1 MELRNQT
8 LVNHFILIG
17 FSQNLQTCILLFV
30 IIFVLYILIILGNGF
45 LIVTVLL
52 TPKLHTPMYY
62 FLCNLSFLDLCCSS
76 CSAPKLLFDLLSE
89 NRRISL
95 IGCLIQMNFSLF
107 LGATECVL
115 LAVMAYDRYIAICS
129 PLHYTTIMSWRLCGS
144 ITVIMWSGSFIVST
158 VPTMVRPLIFCREN
172 TLNHFVCEILA
183 LLEVACGDLSF
194 YRISMVV
201 VGFFTLLSPL
211 AFIVVTY
218 ICIIIS
224 ILKIH
229 SVQGRS
235 KAFSTCAS
243 HLTVVLMYYVTIII
257 MYIGQKKSFSCYLK
271 YIALI
276 YAVFTP
282 VLNPV
287 IYSLRNNDVKE
298 AVRKGVIVPIGC
310 SDCSN
315 HHRNT

>member
-1 MELRNQT
+1 MELRNYT
-8 LVNHFILIG
+8 FIKHLVLIG
-17 FSQNLQTCILLFV
+17 FSENFQTCVLLF
-30 IIFVLYILIILGNGF
+30 ILFFVLYILTILGNGF

-62 FLCNLSFLDLCCSS
+62 FLCNLSFKDLCCPLTTV
-76 CSAPKLLFDLLSE
+76 PKLLLDLFSK

-95 IGCLIQMNFSLF
+95 IGCLTQMNMLVF
-107 LGATECVL
+107 LAETECVL

-129 PLHYTTIMSWRLCGS
+129 PLRYTTIMSWRLCGS
-144 ITVIMWSGSFIVST
+144 ITVIMWPGSFIVST

-172 TLNHFVCEILA
+172 TLNHFACEILA

-194 YRISMVV
+194 YRIISVAV
-201 VGFFTLLSPL
+201 CFFTLILPL
-211 AFIVVTY
+211 IFIVVSY

-224 ILKIH
+224 IMKIR
-229 SVQGRS
+229 SVNGRS

-243 HLTVVLMYYVTIII
+243 HLTVVLIFFGTIMTMY
-257 MYIGQKKSFSCYLK
+257 MGQTKTFSTYLK

-298 AVRKGVIVPIGC
+298 GFRKILTRSSI
-310 SDCSN
+310 SN
-315 HHRNT
+315 TMS

>member
-1 MELRNQT
+1 MEIKNQT
-8 LVNHFILIG
+8 LINYFILIG
-17 FSQNLQTCILLFV
+17 FSQNLQICILLFF

-95 IGCLIQMNFSLF
+95 IGCLIQMNISVI
-107 LGATECVL
+107 LGATESVL

-144 ITVIMWSGSFIVST
+144 ITGIMWLGSFIVST

-172 TLNHFVCEILA
+172 MLNHFACEILA

-194 YRISMVV
+194 YQITIVSI
-201 VGFFTLLSPL
+201 GFFTLFSPFV
-211 AFIVVTY
+211 FIVVSY
-218 ICIIIS
+218 VCIIIS
-224 ILKIH
+224 ILKIR
-229 SVQGRS
+229 SLAGRS

-243 HLTVVLMYYVTIII
+243 HLTVVLIYYLTFLTMYMGQSKNFLSHIKYV
-257 MYIGQKKSFSCYLK
+257 S
-271 YIALI
+271 LI
-276 YAVFTP
+276 YAVLTP
-282 VLNPV
+282 ILNPA
-287 IYSLRNNDVKE
+287 IYSLRNNEVKE
-298 AVRKGVIVPIGC
+298 AFQKILTVGSITPEI
-310 SDCSN
+310 S
-315 HHRNT
+315 